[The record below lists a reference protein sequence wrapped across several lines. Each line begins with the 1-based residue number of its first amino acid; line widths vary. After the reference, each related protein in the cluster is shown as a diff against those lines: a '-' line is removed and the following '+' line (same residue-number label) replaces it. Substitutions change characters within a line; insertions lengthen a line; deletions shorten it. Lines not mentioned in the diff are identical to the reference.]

1 MSRIR
6 KHILNIEVFLF
17 FCCFFIYSAE
27 SDIKNYETLNMTVQ
41 NGSGSDAMVEIN
53 GVVYPVD
60 IRADLGTLPDKLQ
73 CSDRQNGKPSAV
85 I

>member
-1 MSRIR
+1 MKFSYFS
-6 KHILNIEVFLF
+6 VV
-17 FCCFFIYSAE
+17 FFIYSAE

-60 IRADLGTLPDKLQ
+60 IRADLGTLPDKLL
-73 CSDRQNGKPSAV
+73 CSDRQNGKPSDD

>member
-1 MSRIR
+1 
-6 KHILNIEVFLF
+6 
-17 FCCFFIYSAE
+17 
-27 SDIKNYETLNMTVQ
+27 MTVQ

-60 IRADLGTLPDKLQ
+60 IRADLGTLPDKLL